1 MRSSLLFTFAVLF
14 FLSCTSKNIER
25 TLNDVE
31 SYIRERPDSALTVLD
46 SIDRDL
52 LKSRKLRSHHALLFA
67 MALDKNYID
76 VSDDSLALV
85 ALNWYDRH
93 GDRKYKARALY
104 YLGLSYYYSQ
114 DYDRA
119 ILELTKAEKIAESSD
134 SLYWGM
140 INSLQGHTYSNTYNN
155 VEELN
160 CVQKAY
166 EIYSA
171 IKNERLMDVSLCRLA
186 CIYMNQGKYEQ
197 AEPIFRQLMEK
208 DNASDWVL
216 GNTLCSYA
224 YLKVNQQDSEP
235 EEIMLMYEKAFERF
249 GYEYMTTKDWWA
261 YALVLSQLGRQEDSQ
276 NLVVQLETVDTTS
289 APAYWKYRLS
299 KNNGDKASALEYLE
313 KSCELDN
320 KVIARALSQSLS
332 LTQRD
337 FHEAQ
342 SDIAEYKLKIRVLIF
357 HLVLTA
363 SLLFIFVFS
372 AVIIVKR
379 RKYKEEKENYMQYVD
394 EITRQLNELRKK
406 DIPSLKRKYLEL
418 YKSRFENIRDLCD
431 NYLQFKGKDNAE
443 KQMYSKVVSM
453 VDELRAEMQ
462 ERVRFEEMLDVDLNG
477 VMTTIRRDVKMKE
490 TDYVIFRY
498 LIIGFDA
505 TTISRL
511 IDTSV
516 NTIYIRKSRIKR
528 YIEESDS
535 VQKAA
540 LLEMMS

>member
-1 MRSSLLFTFAVLF
+1 M
-14 FLSCTSKNIER
+14 
-25 TLNDVE
+25 
-31 SYIRERPDSALTVLD
+31 
-46 SIDRDL
+46 
-52 LKSRKLRSHHALLFA
+52 
-67 MALDKNYID
+67 
-76 VSDDSLALV
+76 
-85 ALNWYDRH
+85 
-93 GDRKYKARALY
+93 
-104 YLGLSYYYSQ
+104 
-114 DYDRA
+114 
-119 ILELTKAEKIAESSD
+119 
-134 SLYWGM
+134 
-140 INSLQGHTYSNTYNN
+140 
-155 VEELN
+155 
-160 CVQKAY
+160 
-166 EIYSA
+166 
-171 IKNERLMDVSLCRLA
+171 
-186 CIYMNQGKYEQ
+186 
-197 AEPIFRQLMEK
+197 
-208 DNASDWVL
+208 
-216 GNTLCSYA
+216 
-224 YLKVNQQDSEP
+224 
-235 EEIMLMYEKAFERF
+235 
-249 GYEYMTTKDWWA
+249 
-261 YALVLSQLGRQEDSQ
+261 
-276 NLVVQLETVDTTS
+276 DTTS

-313 KSCELDN
+313 KSSELDN

-337 FHEAQ
+337 FYEAQ
-342 SDIAEYKLKIRVLIF
+342 SDIAEYKLKIRALIF

-462 ERVRFEEMLDVDLNG
+462 ERVRFEEMLDADLNG

-535 VQKAA
+535 VQKTT